1 MEILINNRWVL
12 GSTPQSQSIM
22 EKYNC
27 VVNMMEAL
35 SSNRQGGGEKA
46 SYQGS

>member
-1 MEILINNRWVL
+1 MEILIKHRWVL
-12 GSTPQSQSIM
+12 GSAPQSQSIM

-27 VVNMMEAL
+27 VVNRIEAL
-35 SSNRQGGGEKA
+35 SSNRPGAGEKA